1 MIDPLNC
8 AMGKTLQD
16 LGYQVSCSPK
26 SGFYEV
32 GILV

>member
-1 MIDPLNC
+1 MMDPLNH
-8 AMGKTLQD
+8 AMGKTLKD

-32 GILV
+32 EILA